1 MAKPQHEAWTT
12 ADRLKADRQLTAF
25 GKAIK
30 KKRLELQMNQ
40 EDLANAAGLHRT
52 YISDLERGVR
62 NPTIMVV
69 MRLQALQVDPRDFLS
84 AMLDA

>member
-1 MAKPQHEAWTT
+1 MS
-12 ADRLKADRQLTAF
+12 
-25 GKAIK
+25 
-30 KKRLELQMNQ
+30 Q

-69 MRLQALQVDPRDFLS
+69 MHLAEALQVDPRDFLS
-84 AMLDA
+84 AMLDD